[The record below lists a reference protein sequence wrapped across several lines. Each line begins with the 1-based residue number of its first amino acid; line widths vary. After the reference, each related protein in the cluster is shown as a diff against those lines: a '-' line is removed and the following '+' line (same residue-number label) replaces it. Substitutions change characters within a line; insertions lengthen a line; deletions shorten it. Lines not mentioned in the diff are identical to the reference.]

1 MHSSK
6 NATRI
11 AGVFSLVGIVAG
23 VFSIVYVIEEPD
35 YLAKLPT
42 NESQVF
48 VGAFFQLLMVPA
60 YVGVALSLY
69 PILKDYN
76 ERLALGF
83 VGFRFVAA
91 GFHLVGVII
100 LPIFVYLGREA
111 LMAGPGELTYLRHL
125 GELLRTTRDLSNH
138 VGMILAVTFGGLMY
152 YYLLFQARLVPR
164 WLSSW
169 GFAGT
174 LFTMTASV
182 LVLLKVAEVVS
193 TEYIVM
199 NAPLALNEILLAI
212 WLIGKGFNQPLS
224 ISKPG
229 AVVGP

>member
-1 MHSSK
+1 MHTSR

-11 AGVFSLVGIVAG
+11 AGVFSLIGIIAG
-23 VFSIVYVIEEPD
+23 VLSIVYVIEEPD

-42 NESQVF
+42 HESQVL

-100 LPIFVYLGREA
+100 LPLFVYLGREA
-111 LMAGPGELTYLRHL
+111 LIAGPGELTYLRHL
-125 GELLRTTRDLSNH
+125 SELLRTTRDLSNH
-138 VGMILAVTFGGLMY
+138 VGMILAVTFG
-152 YYLLFQARLVPR
+152 A
-164 WLSSW
+164 
-169 GFAGT
+169 
-174 LFTMTASV
+174 
-182 LVLLKVAEVVS
+182 
-193 TEYIVM
+193 
-199 NAPLALNEILLAI
+199 
-212 WLIGKGFNQPLS
+212 
-224 ISKPG
+224 
-229 AVVGP
+229 